1 MKFFPSQIMYFL
13 QNGRTRRNIRT
24 LMEFVLLLFLFIF
37 AYSYIFHI
45 IMNIEGRN
53 YSIITGF
60 YWTLTVMSTLGFG
73 DITFESDLGKAFSIC
88 VLLSGI
94 VFLLIMLPFTFIQ
107 FFYAPWLEA
116 QNKSR
121 APRQL
126 PENIT
131 GHVIIT
137 GYDPITV
144 ALVGRLRHYG
154 HSYVIIISEVQQALD
169 LVDQGYMVLV
179 GELDDPDTYTRAR
192 VDKAALVMAVNDDV
206 KNTSIAFI
214 VRGVAPHVPI
224 AANAD
229 LDDSLDILSL
239 AGCNHVFQFMN
250 MLGNSLARR
259 TLGKKT
265 SSNIIGRF
273 GALVIAEAPAMRTRQ
288 VGKSIRELG
297 LRQATGITIVGLWNR
312 GQFSL
317 PKAETVVESSTVL
330 VLAGSEEQLAKY
342 GTYAGETAAIDAPVL
357 ILGGG
362 RVGRAAAAALKEE
375 GVAYRIVEKSAQ
387 VSKGIEHSIIGSA
400 ADHDILLQA
409 GIQDAP
415 SVFITTHSDEMNI
428 YLTIYCRRLRSDI
441 QIISRAT
448 MDRNINVLHTAGADL
463 VMSHAS
469 MAANT
474 IINILSPGRVLMLTE
489 GLSIFRCKVHM
500 DLAGK
505 TLVESSIRK
514 NTGCSVI
521 AIHRDTDMVI
531 NPDPFEPLHAED
543 EMIMIGTAE
552 SEKSFAALY
561 PEKS

>member
-144 ALVGRLRHYG
+144 ALVNRLRHYG
-154 HSYVIIISEVQQALD
+154 HSYVIIISEVQPALD

-179 GELDDPDTYTRAR
+179 GDLDDPDTYTRAR
-192 VDKAALVMAVNDDV
+192 VDKASLVMAVNDDV

-273 GALVIAEAPAMRTRQ
+273 DALVIAEAPAMRTRQ

-312 GQFSL
+312 GLFSL
-317 PKAETVVESSTVL
+317 PKAETVIESSTVL

-342 GTYAGETAAIDAPVL
+342 GAYAGETASIDAPVL

-387 VSKGIEHSIIGSA
+387 VGKGIEHSIIGSA
-400 ADHDILLQA
+400 ADHDVLLQA
-409 GIQDAP
+409 GIQNAP

-428 YLTIYCRRLRSDI
+428 YLTIYCRRLRPDI

-500 DLAGK
+500 DLVGK

-521 AIHRDTDMVI
+521 AIHRDTGMII
-531 NPDPFEPLHAED
+531 NPDPFEPLYAED

-552 SEKSFAALY
+552 SEKTFATLY